1 MFGLMPGGRCL
12 GADVIILDGGLGRQL
27 EAMGAP
33 FRQPEWSALALMEA
47 PGTVRDAHDAF
58 IAAGADVITTN
69 SYAVVPFHI
78 GEDRF
83 ESQSEALLT
92 LAAKL
97 ARDAA
102 DAVPH
107 PVQVAAS
114 IPPMFGSY
122 RPDDFVV
129 QGARRLM
136 QHFRRFLAP
145 VADIFVGETLS
156 SVAEA
161 TTYLDLFADCA
172 ADLWV
177 SVTLEDVDPV
187 AGRPRLRSGEPLS
200 ELLLSIEGMRF
211 DALLFNCSQPEVM
224 NDAVALSRR
233 ELEAFSGQHGAA
245 RPMIGAY
252 ANAFPL
258 MDEDYE
264 AANEN
269 IHQLRKDITAD
280 AYLRFAREW
289 ADSGADIIGGC
300 CGITPD
306 HIRTLAEAFKPPP
319 PVATPDY
326 V

>member
-1 MFGLMPGGRCL
+1 MFWGRCL

-47 PGTVRDAHDAF
+47 PGMVRDAHDAF
-58 IAAGADVITTN
+58 IAAGADVITAN

-114 IPPMFGSY
+114 VPPMFGSY
-122 RPDDFVV
+122 RPDDFEV
-129 QGARRLM
+129 QGARRMM

-145 VADIFVGETLS
+145 VADIFIGETLS

-177 SVTLEDVDPV
+177 SVTLEDVDAV

>member
-1 MFGLMPGGRCL
+1 
-12 GADVIILDGGLGRQL
+12 VIILDGGLGREL

-47 PGTVRDAHDAF
+47 PQMVRDAHDAF
-58 IAAGADVITTN
+58 IAAGADVISTN
-69 SYAVVPFHI
+69 TYAIVPFHI
-78 GEDRF
+78 GEDRY
-83 ESQSEALLT
+83 EAQSEELLT

-107 PVQVAAS
+107 SVQVAAS

-122 RPDDFVV
+122 KPGAFEV
-129 QGARRLM
+129 QGARRMM

-145 VADIFVGETLS
+145 VADIFIGETLS
-156 SVAEA
+156 SVSEV
-161 TTYLDLFADCA
+161 TTYLDMFTDCA

-187 AGRPRLRSGEPLS
+187 AGKPCLRSGEPLS
-200 ELLLSIEGMRF
+200 ELLLSIEGLRF

-224 NDAVALSRR
+224 NDAVALSRA
-233 ELEAFSGQHGAA
+233 ELEAFSRQHGAS

-258 MDEDYE
+258 MDEEYE

-269 IHQLRKDITAD
+269 IHQLRQEITPD

-289 ADSGADIIGGC
+289 VECGADIIGGC
-300 CGITPD
+300 CGISPD
-306 HIRTLAEAFKPPP
+306 HIATLAENLKPPP
-319 PVATPDY
+319 PVTAPDY
-326 V
+326 A